1 MKQDAPLD
9 LSRPNTG
16 DSLKENIKEP
26 AAPPP
31 TMPGML
37 GGFPGFPHPLL
48 LNLAST
54 GSFDNS
60 MMMTQ
65 YLLAYQ
71 QQEALRRQ
79 REAEMNDPTALLL
92 HLSKLQSM
100 QNPISAPLA
109 TSPEK
114 IEKIHEESKSSE
126 EDYKMVIKNGVLMK
140 KQKQRRYRTERPHE
154 CEHCNA
160 RFTLRSNM
168 DRHIKQQHSN
178 EAKTESNE
186 DQELI
191 IDDDEPEDMEEE
203 GNL

>member
-1 MKQDAPLD
+1 
-9 LSRPNTG
+9 
-16 DSLKENIKEP
+16 
-26 AAPPP
+26 
-31 TMPGML
+31 
-37 GGFPGFPHPLL
+37 
-48 LNLAST
+48 
-54 GSFDNS
+54 
-60 MMMTQ
+60 MTQ

-114 IEKIHEESKSSE
+114 IEKIHEDSKSSE
-126 EDYKMVIKNGVLMK
+126 DNYKMVIKNGVLMK

-154 CEHCNA
+154 CACCNA

-168 DRHIKQQHSN
+168 ERHIKQQHGGDSTASDN
-178 EAKTESNE
+178 ASSIPHELRERDMKEDEDRDENE
-186 DQELI
+186 DSDVEIQN
-191 IDDDEPEDMEEE
+191 DEE
-203 GNL
+203 

>member
-1 MKQDAPLD
+1 MYKPKEVKQDAPLD

-79 REAEMNDPTALLL
+79 REERRGCTR
-92 HLSKLQSM
+92 
-100 QNPISAPLA
+100 
-109 TSPEK
+109 EK
-114 IEKIHEESKSSE
+114 ENYQRKCQ
-126 EDYKMVIKNGVLMK
+126 LK
-140 KQKQRRYRTERPHE
+140 K
-154 CEHCNA
+154 
-160 RFTLRSNM
+160 FW
-168 DRHIKQQHSN
+168 
-178 EAKTESNE
+178 
-186 DQELI
+186 
-191 IDDDEPEDMEEE
+191 
-203 GNL
+203 